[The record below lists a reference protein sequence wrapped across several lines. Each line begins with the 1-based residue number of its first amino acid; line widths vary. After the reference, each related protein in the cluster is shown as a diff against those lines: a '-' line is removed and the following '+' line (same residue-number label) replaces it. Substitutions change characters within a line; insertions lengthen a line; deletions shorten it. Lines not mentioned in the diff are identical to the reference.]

1 MNDECIHHWV
11 IDASN
16 VGHCKKCP
24 AVRDFGA
31 LLKKQGAD
39 IVQARVQS
47 AKRGRPSSAKRGRPS
62 KRQLLVGAM
71 IKDASTGEEW

>member
-1 MNDECIHHWV
+1 METKERIRELEKKTNEQCVHHWV
-11 IDASN
+11 IDEFN
-16 VGHCKKCP
+16 VGRCIKCP

-47 AKRGRPSSAKRGRPS
+47 SKRGRPRKER
-62 KRQLLVGAM
+62 
-71 IKDASTGEEW
+71 